1 MLVLSIKYQIS
12 SIKYQVSKIKHQV
25 SNIKYQKSNIKYQVS
40 NIKYQVSRIKY
51 QNQSDNSELPNSELG
66 TSPKSVSSSGFPVFN
81 HQKNCDN
88 KN

>member
-12 SIKYQVSKIKHQV
+12 NIKHQV
-25 SNIKYQKSNIKYQVS
+25 SSIKNQKS

-66 TSPKSVSSSGFPVFN
+66 TSPKSVPSSGFPVFY